1 MEQQLAQKA
10 NQAETKCNSCGAVL
24 HYTPGTT
31 LLTCQYCDAENQI
44 ESKSVPIEELDFDS
58 FLKDYLNNKSNTQ
71 KVTLVK
77 CDACG
82 SETTFEGKLVASD
95 CAFCGS
101 PIQVKDGTTCDIIKP
116 KSLLPFSIEQKKAFE
131 QFSKWIKSLWFAPN
145 DLKKFVTH
153 PEKLQGI
160 YVPYWTYDADTYS
173 NYTGLR
179 GVYYTTTKTIN
190 INGKN
195 QTQTVKQIKWY
206 PTAGNLSHFF
216 DDVLVLASTSLTKKY
231 AEALEPWD
239 LDKLIPFDEKYLA
252 GFKAESYHVDLKQGY
267 EDAKKKMETVIRQ
280 MIKRQIGGD
289 QQQIL
294 TLSTNH
300 NNVTFKHILL
310 PIWLSTFR
318 YRNKVY
324 RFMINGRTGEVQGE
338 RPYSAW
344 KITFFVLAILLIIG
358 GIVYLINQN
367 N

>member
-1 MEQQLAQKA
+1 MQQELAQKA
-10 NQAETKCNSCGAVL
+10 NQAETKCSSCGAIL

-31 LLTCQYCDAENQI
+31 LLTCQYCEAQNQI
-44 ESKSVPIEELDFDS
+44 EDKSVPIEELDFDS
-58 FLKDYLNNKSNTQ
+58 FLNEYLNNKNNTQ
-71 KVTLVK
+71 TVTLVK

-82 SETTFEGKLVASD
+82 SETTFEGKIVASD

-101 PIQVKDGTTCDIIKP
+101 PIQVKDGTTCQLIKP
-116 KSLLPFSIEQKKAFE
+116 KSLLPFSVEQKKAFE
-131 QFSKWIKSLWFAPN
+131 QFRKWIKSLWFAPN

-160 YVPYWTYDADTYS
+160 YVPYWTYDADTYTK
-173 NYTGLR
+173 YTGMR
-179 GVYYTTTKTIN
+179 GVYYTTTKTVN

-195 QTQTVKQIKWY
+195 QTQQVKQIKWY
-206 PTAGNLSHFF
+206 PVAGNVSHFF
-216 DDVLVLASTSLTKKY
+216 DDVLVLASTSLSKKY
-231 AEALEPWD
+231 TEALEPWD
-239 LDKLIPFDEKYLA
+239 LDKLVPFDEKYLA
-252 GFKAESYHVDLKQGY
+252 GFKAESYHVDLKSGY
-267 EDAKKKMETVIRQ
+267 EDAKKKMDVFIRQ
-280 MIKRQIGGD
+280 MIRQQIGGD

-300 NNVTFKHILL
+300 NKVTFKHILL
-310 PIWLSTFR
+310 PIWLSAFR

-344 KITFFVLAILLIIG
+344 KITFFVLTVIAIIA
-358 GIVYLINQN
+358 GIVYLVNQN